1 MTKKKENWEKLLS
14 THKDPANN
22 FHISRLSKIGT
33 KKDMIK
39 ALKNEFGDYDYVKEL
54 NENGEFRKEFGRIG
68 NTYYSID

>member
-1 MTKKKENWEKLLS
+1 MKKENWEKLLS

-39 ALKNEFGDYDYVKEL
+39 QLKKLGDYDYVKEL
-54 NENGEFRKEFGRIG
+54 NENSEFRKEFGRIG